1 MGRKFTDK
9 TDNVQQMM
17 MDNQDLKQVL
27 GITDSDIAK
36 ADNDKCL
43 QWLEKYNKQIAI
55 LLKQIMINVCNG

>member
-43 QWLEKYNKQIAI
+43 QWLEKYKER
-55 LLKQIMINVCNG
+55 